1 MKTYLKIKRAIRYL
15 FYKHISV
22 EDQLK
27 VKQQF
32 NNDNLTRLFWQL
44 SMQDRHHSIE
54 VLERTISKTIDDEI
68 LTLKE
73 LESLNDLYTLCLL
86 HDIGK
91 SVSNFS
97 WIFRIFSEL
106 KIIKNKKSKMYLN
119 HEKIGLEY
127 MKKLSID
134 DSTLKYYQKEL
145 IDNKHFVLDKT
156 DY

>member
-27 VKQQF
+27 VKEQF
-32 NNDNLTRLFWQL
+32 NNDDLTRLFWQL

-54 VLERTISKTIDDEI
+54 VLERTINKTLDDEI
-68 LTLKE
+68 LSLKE

-91 SVSNFS
+91 SAGNFS
-97 WIFRIFSEL
+97 WLFRIFSEL
-106 KIIKNKKSKMYLN
+106 NIVNSQKSKIYLN
-119 HEKIGLEY
+119 HERIGLEQ

-134 DSTLKYYQKEL
+134 DKVLKYYQKEL
-145 IDNKHFVLDKT
+145 LENKHFVLDKT

>member
-1 MKTYLKIKRAIRYL
+1 MKTYLKIKRAIRYI

-22 EDQLK
+22 DDQLK

-32 NNDNLTRLFWQL
+32 NNDDLTRLFWQL

-73 LESLNDLYTLCLL
+73 LESFNDLYTLCLL

-119 HEKIGLEY
+119 HEKIGFEY

>member
-27 VKQQF
+27 VKEQF
-32 NNDNLTRLFWQL
+32 NNDDLTRLFWQL

-54 VLERTISKTIDDEI
+54 VLERTINKTLDDEI
-68 LTLKE
+68 LSLKE

-91 SVSNFS
+91 SAGNFS
-97 WIFRIFSEL
+97 WLFRIFSEL
-106 KIIKNKKSKMYLN
+106 NIVNNKKSKIYLN
-119 HEKIGLEY
+119 HERLGLEQ

-134 DSTLKYYQKEL
+134 DKILKYYQKEL
-145 IDNKHFVLDKT
+145 LENKHFVLDKT

>member
-1 MKTYLKIKRAIRYL
+1 MKTYLKIKRAIRYI

-22 EDQLK
+22 DDQLK

-32 NNDNLTRLFWQL
+32 NNDDLTRLFWQL

-73 LESLNDLYTLCLL
+73 LESFNDLYTLCLL

-119 HEKIGLEY
+119 HEQIGLEY

>member
-1 MKTYLKIKRAIRYL
+1 MKTYLKIKRAIRYI

-22 EDQLK
+22 DDQLK

-32 NNDNLTRLFWQL
+32 NNDDLTRLFWQL

-73 LESLNDLYTLCLL
+73 LESFNDLYTLCLL

-106 KIIKNKKSKMYLN
+106 KIIKNKKSKLYLN
-119 HEKIGLEY
+119 HEQIGLEY

>member
-1 MKTYLKIKRAIRYL
+1 MKTYLKIKRAIRYI

-22 EDQLK
+22 DDQLK

-32 NNDNLTRLFWQL
+32 NNDDLTRLFWQL

-73 LESLNDLYTLCLL
+73 LESLNNLYTLCLL

-106 KIIKNKKSKMYLN
+106 KIIKNKKSKLYLN
-119 HEKIGLEY
+119 HEQIGLEY

>member
-1 MKTYLKIKRAIRYL
+1 MKTYLKIKRAIRYI

-22 EDQLK
+22 DDQLK

-32 NNDNLTRLFWQL
+32 NNDDLTRLFWQL

-54 VLERTISKTIDDEI
+54 VLERTIIKTIDDEI

-73 LESLNDLYTLCLL
+73 LESLNNLYTLCLL

-106 KIIKNKKSKMYLN
+106 KIIKNKKSKLYLN
-119 HEKIGLEY
+119 HEQIGLEY

>member
-1 MKTYLKIKRAIRYL
+1 MKTYLKIKRAIRYI

-22 EDQLK
+22 DDQLK

-32 NNDNLTRLFWQL
+32 NNDDLTRLFWQL

-106 KIIKNKKSKMYLN
+106 KIIKNKKSKLYLN
-119 HEKIGLEY
+119 HEQIGLEY

>member
-1 MKTYLKIKRAIRYL
+1 MKTYLKIKRAIRYI

-22 EDQLK
+22 NDQLK

-32 NNDNLTRLFWQL
+32 NNDDLTRLFWQL

-106 KIIKNKKSKMYLN
+106 KIIKNKKSKIYLN

>member
-1 MKTYLKIKRAIRYL
+1 MKTYLKIKRAIRYI

-22 EDQLK
+22 DDQLK

-32 NNDNLTRLFWQL
+32 NNDDLTRLFWQL

-73 LESLNDLYTLCLL
+73 LESLNNLYTLCLL

-119 HEKIGLEY
+119 HEIIGLEY

>member
-1 MKTYLKIKRAIRYL
+1 MKTYLKIKRAIRYI

-22 EDQLK
+22 DDQLK

-32 NNDNLTRLFWQL
+32 NNDDLTRLFWQL

>member
-1 MKTYLKIKRAIRYL
+1 MKTYLKIKRAIRYI
-15 FYKHISV
+15 FYKHISID
-22 EDQLK
+22 DQLK

-32 NNDNLTRLFWQL
+32 NNDDLTRLFWQL

-73 LESLNDLYTLCLL
+73 LESLNNLYTLCLL

-119 HEKIGLEY
+119 HEIFGLEY

>member
-1 MKTYLKIKRAIRYL
+1 MKTYLKIKRAIRYI
-15 FYKHISV
+15 FYKHISIN
-22 EDQLK
+22 DQLK

-32 NNDNLTRLFWQL
+32 NNDDLTRLFWQL

-119 HEKIGLEY
+119 HEIIGLEY

>member
-1 MKTYLKIKRAIRYL
+1 MKTYLKIKRAIRYI
-15 FYKHISV
+15 FYKHISID
-22 EDQLK
+22 DQLK

-32 NNDNLTRLFWQL
+32 NNDDLTRLFWQL

-73 LESLNDLYTLCLL
+73 LESLNNLYTLCLL

-119 HEKIGLEY
+119 HEIIGLEY

>member
-1 MKTYLKIKRAIRYL
+1 MKTYLKIKRAIRYI
-15 FYKHISV
+15 FYRHISV
-22 EDQLK
+22 DDQLK

-32 NNDNLTRLFWQL
+32 NNDDLTRLFWQL

-119 HEKIGLEY
+119 HEIIGLEY

>member
-1 MKTYLKIKRAIRYL
+1 MKTYLKIKRAIRYI
-15 FYKHISV
+15 FYRHISV
-22 EDQLK
+22 DDQLK

-32 NNDNLTRLFWQL
+32 NNDDLTRLFWQL

-73 LESLNDLYTLCLL
+73 LESLNNLYTLCLL

-119 HEKIGLEY
+119 HEIIGLEY

>member
-1 MKTYLKIKRAIRYL
+1 MKTYLKIKRAIRYI

-22 EDQLK
+22 NDQLK

-32 NNDNLTRLFWQL
+32 NNDDLTRLFWQL

-106 KIIKNKKSKMYLN
+106 KIIKNKKSKLYLN
-119 HEKIGLEY
+119 HEQIGLEY

>member
-22 EDQLK
+22 GDQLK
-27 VKQQF
+27 VKEQF
-32 NNDNLTRLFWQL
+32 NNDDLTRLFWQL

-54 VLERTISKTIDDEI
+54 VLERTINKTLDDEI
-68 LTLKE
+68 LSLKE

-91 SVSNFS
+91 SAGNFS
-97 WIFRIFSEL
+97 WLFRIFSEL
-106 KIIKNKKSKMYLN
+106 NIVNNQKSKIYLN
-119 HEKIGLEY
+119 HERIGLEQ

-134 DSTLKYYQKEL
+134 DKVLKYYEKEL
-145 IDNKHFVLDKT
+145 LENKHFVLDKT

>member
-1 MKTYLKIKRAIRYL
+1 MKTYLKIKRAIRYI

-22 EDQLK
+22 DDQLK

-32 NNDNLTRLFWQL
+32 NNDDLTRLFWQL

-73 LESLNDLYTLCLL
+73 LESLNNLYTLCLL

>member
-1 MKTYLKIKRAIRYL
+1 MKTYLKIKRAIRYI

-22 EDQLK
+22 DDQLK

-32 NNDNLTRLFWQL
+32 NNDDLTRLFWQL

-119 HEKIGLEY
+119 HEIIGLEY

>member
-1 MKTYLKIKRAIRYL
+1 MKTYLKIKRAIRYI
-15 FYKHISV
+15 FYRHISV
-22 EDQLK
+22 DDQLK

-32 NNDNLTRLFWQL
+32 NNDDLTRLFWQL

>member
-1 MKTYLKIKRAIRYL
+1 MKTYLKIKRAIRYI
-15 FYKHISV
+15 FYKHISID
-22 EDQLK
+22 DQLK

-32 NNDNLTRLFWQL
+32 NNDDLTRLFWQL

-106 KIIKNKKSKMYLN
+106 KIIKNKKSKM
-119 HEKIGLEY
+119 H
-127 MKKLSID
+127 
-134 DSTLKYYQKEL
+134 
-145 IDNKHFVLDKT
+145 V
-156 DY
+156 